1 MMLAEAFY
9 SCTGILASRLDLPWV
24 NYFPAAPLE
33 PYLTSIWPSSPRRAF
48 VPNPLS
54 YFPQNTMSTTT
65 QFMVCSFPFLTPY
78 LLSGGHAY
86 HSCIAGI

>member
-9 SCTGILASRLDLPWV
+9 SCTAILASRLDVPWV

-33 PYLTSIWPSSPRRAF
+33 PYLTSIWAGSSRRAF

-54 YFPQNTMSTTT
+54 YFPQTSMSTTT
-65 QFMVCSFPFLTPY
+65 QFMVCSSSPSMPY
-78 LLSGGHAY
+78 LRSGSHAPA
-86 HSCIAGI
+86 SCTPGI